1 VEGETVETVAA
12 PKTSFKKEDEVIAT
26 VKLGG
31 LRSGVHRSRATTQ
44 KVVKKE
50 EELATDGLKELTLEA
65 ATDLF
70 KAYGTELIAQKRSS
84 LAAFFSD
91 PLIKVA
97 SGVVTFTV
105 GSKLVADGIGEETR
119 KIRQYFSKASYT
131 LEAIECRVNA
141 KEVSEY
147 KVFTPKEQFDV
158 MAKEFP
164 ILKEFEERF
173 NLEIDG

>member
-1 VEGETVETVAA
+1 M
-12 PKTSFKKEDEVIAT
+12 
-26 VKLGG
+26 
-31 LRSGVHRSRATTQ
+31 HRNRPNTQ
-44 KVVKKE
+44 KVIIKE
-50 EELATDGLKELTLEA
+50 EALVTEGLKELTVEA
-65 ATDLF
+65 ATEIF
-70 KAYGTELIAQKRSS
+70 KSYANELGTQKRGS

-91 PLIKVA
+91 PLISVA
-97 SGVVTFTV
+97 DNTVVFTV
-105 GSKLVADGIGEETR
+105 GSKLVADGIDTEAR
-119 KIRQYFSKASYT
+119 KIKQYFTKMQYT
-131 LEAIECRVNA
+131 LQDIECVVNA